1 MNKKHIELKICQ
13 SVQRSVSRVA
23 LVGAG
28 VLLMASC
35 AVDGYDDDERF
46 VSDVSGASLTSPSAE
61 SITVTPSADGKTQTI
76 SWPVVKGAGGYLV
89 NFIDEGNP
97 TEPIVK
103 DSLVDGC
110 SVTVKREEDMNYL
123 LTIKTMGNAEAK
135 NTEAPSATEVKIS
148 TFTPTYK
155 SIPAGSD
162 LKAWFEANPAPPTSG
177 ESLNFDLEGG
187 AEYTLSGLLDFGAS
201 SVTLRSNNK
210 AVPAKIT
217 FTENNSELSTSGGL
231 VLKYL
236 NIDCSASSQA
246 FISLSRNP
254 AVTPLIVNA
263 WSADYNFY
271 RVKDNISI
279 MSCNIT
285 GVNSYFLWDNQVSC
299 WFADN
304 VLVDNCVVHLTTPS
318 DSKALSGGYFWTNK
332 GAGFFRNL
340 TVSNSTFYNTGE
352 GDVKYFVQYGGFGN
366 DQVKDPDTQFGWTDN
381 TLSYLNCTFYHVC
394 ASGQWGNYNGVGGK
408 KTSYWNMKNCIFYDC
423 SSSGVAR
430 RFLAGK
436 QNQETATFENNT
448 YMHPDGT
455 FDNPSGYDGSGT
467 QIEEDPMFANPAA
480 GDFHISNATH
490 INRKCGDPRWLP

>member
-1 MNKKHIELKICQ
+1 MNKKHNYLKNCQ
-13 SVQRSVSRVA
+13 CARVWTKGMLLA
-23 LVGAG
+23 GAG
-28 VLLMASC
+28 TLLMTAC

-46 VSDVSGASLTSPSAE
+46 VSDVTGATLASPSAE
-61 SITVTPSADGKTQTI
+61 TITVTPSADGKTQTI

-97 TEPIVK
+97 AEPIVK

-123 LTIKTMGNAEAK
+123 LTIKTMGRKDANNQDAS
-135 NTEAPSATEVKIS
+135 SATEMKIS

-155 SIPAGSD
+155 TIPAGSD
-162 LKAWFEANPAPPTSG
+162 LKAWFEANPAPAG
-177 ESLNFDLEGG
+177 ENHNFDLEGG

-217 FTENNSELSTSGGL
+217 FTDNSSELSTSGGL

-254 AVTPLIVNA
+254 AIAPVIVNA

-271 RVKDNISI
+271 RVKDNISVL
-279 MSCNIT
+279 SCQIT
-285 GVNSYFLWDNQVSC
+285 GVNSYFIWDNQVSC

-304 VLVDNCVVHLTTPS
+304 VLVDNCLVHLTTPS
-318 DSKALSGGYFWTNK
+318 NSKALSGGYFWTNK

-366 DQVKDPDTQFGWTDN
+366 DQVKDPDTQFGWTEN
-381 TLSYLNCTFYHVC
+381 TITYQNCTFYHVC
-394 ASGQWGNYNGVGGK
+394 ASGQWGNYNGVAGK
-408 KTSYWNMKNCIFYDC
+408 KTSYWNLKNCIFYDC

-436 QNQETATFENNT
+436 QNQPTATFENNT

-455 FDNPSGYDGSGT
+455 FDNPSGYDTSGT
-467 QIEEDPMFANPAA
+467 NIDEDPGFRDPANA
-480 GDFHISNATH
+480 DFTISNPTH

>member
-1 MNKKHIELKICQ
+1 MNKKHNYLKNCQ
-13 SVQRSVSRVA
+13 CARVWTKGMLLA
-23 LVGAG
+23 GAG
-28 VLLMASC
+28 TLLMTAC

-46 VSDVSGASLTSPSAE
+46 VSDVTGATLASPSAE
-61 SITVTPSADGKTQTI
+61 TITVTPSADGKTQTI

-97 TEPIVK
+97 AEPIVK

-123 LTIKTMGNAEAK
+123 LTIKTMGRKDANNQDAS
-135 NTEAPSATEVKIS
+135 TATEMKIS

-155 SIPAGSD
+155 TIPAGSD
-162 LKAWFEANPAPPTSG
+162 LKAWFEANPAPAG
-177 ESLNFDLEGG
+177 ENHNFDLEGG

-217 FTENNSELSTSGGL
+217 FTDNSSELSTSGGL

-254 AVTPLIVNA
+254 AIAPVIVNA

-271 RVKDNISI
+271 RVKDNISVL
-279 MSCNIT
+279 SCQIT
-285 GVNSYFLWDNQVSC
+285 GVNSYFIWDNQVSC

-304 VLVDNCVVHLTTPS
+304 VLVDNCLVHLTTPS
-318 DSKALSGGYFWTNK
+318 NSKALSGGYFWTNK

-366 DQVKDPDTQFGWTDN
+366 DQVKDPDTQFGWTEN
-381 TLSYLNCTFYHVC
+381 TITYQNCTFYHVC
-394 ASGQWGNYNGVGGK
+394 ASGQWGNYNGVAGK
-408 KTSYWNMKNCIFYDC
+408 KTSYWNLKNCIFYDC

-436 QNQETATFENNT
+436 QNQPTATFENNT

-455 FDNPSGYDGSGT
+455 FDNPSGYDTSGT
-467 QIEEDPMFANPAA
+467 NIDEDPGFRDPANA
-480 GDFHISNATH
+480 DFTISNPTH

>member
-1 MNKKHIELKICQ
+1 MNKKHNYLMNCQ
-13 SVQRSVSRVA
+13 CARVWTKGMLLA
-23 LVGAG
+23 GAG
-28 VLLMASC
+28 TLLMTAC

-46 VSDVSGASLTSPSAE
+46 VSDVTGATLASPSAE
-61 SITVTPSADGKTQTI
+61 TITVTPSADGKTQTI

-123 LTIKTMGNAEAK
+123 LTIKTMGRKDANNQDAS
-135 NTEAPSATEVKIS
+135 SATEMKIS

-155 SIPAGSD
+155 TIPAGSD
-162 LKAWFEANPAPPTSG
+162 LKAWFEANPAPAG
-177 ESLNFDLEGG
+177 ENHNFDLEGG

-217 FTENNSELSTSGGL
+217 FTDNSSELSTSGGL

-254 AVTPLIVNA
+254 AIAPVIVNA

-271 RVKDNISI
+271 RVKDNISVL
-279 MSCNIT
+279 SCQIT
-285 GVNSYFLWDNQVSC
+285 GVNSYFIWDNQVSC

-304 VLVDNCVVHLTTPS
+304 VLVDNCLVHLTTPS
-318 DSKALSGGYFWTNK
+318 NSKALSGGYFWTNK

-366 DQVKDPDTQFGWTDN
+366 DQVKDPDTQFGWTEN
-381 TLSYLNCTFYHVC
+381 TITYQNCTFYHVC
-394 ASGQWGNYNGVGGK
+394 ASGQWGNYNGVAGK
-408 KTSYWNMKNCIFYDC
+408 KTSYWNLKNCIFYDC

-436 QNQETATFENNT
+436 QNQPTATFENNT

-455 FDNPSGYDGSGT
+455 FDNPSNYDTSGT
-467 QIEEDPMFANPAA
+467 NIDEDPGFRDPANA
-480 GDFHISNATH
+480 DFTISNPTH

>member
-1 MNKKHIELKICQ
+1 MNKKHNYLKNCQ
-13 SVQRSVSRVA
+13 SARVWTKGMLLA
-23 LVGAG
+23 GAG
-28 VLLMASC
+28 TLLMTAC

-46 VSDVSGASLTSPSAE
+46 VSDVTGATLASPSAE
-61 SITVTPSADGKTQTI
+61 TITVTPSADGKTQTI

-97 TEPIVK
+97 AEPIVK

-123 LTIKTMGNAEAK
+123 LTIKTMGRKDANNQDAS
-135 NTEAPSATEVKIS
+135 SATEMKIS

-155 SIPAGSD
+155 TIPAGSD
-162 LKAWFEANPAPPTSG
+162 LKAWFEANPAPAG
-177 ESLNFDLEGG
+177 ENHNFDLEGG

-210 AVPAKIT
+210 AVPAKII
-217 FTENNSELSTSGGL
+217 FTDNSSELSTSGGL

-254 AVTPLIVNA
+254 AIAPVIVNA

-271 RVKDNISI
+271 RVKDNISVL
-279 MSCNIT
+279 SCQIT
-285 GVNSYFLWDNQVSC
+285 GVNSYFIWDNQVSC

-304 VLVDNCVVHLTTPS
+304 VLVDNCLVHLTTPS
-318 DSKALSGGYFWTNK
+318 NSKALSGGYFWTNK

-366 DQVKDPDTQFGWTDN
+366 DQVKDPDTQFGWTEN
-381 TLSYLNCTFYHVC
+381 TITYQNCTFYHVC
-394 ASGQWGNYNGVGGK
+394 ASGQWGNYNGVAGK
-408 KTSYWNMKNCIFYDC
+408 KTSYWNLKNCIFYDC

-436 QNQETATFENNT
+436 QNQPTATFENNT

-455 FDNPSGYDGSGT
+455 FDNPSNYDTSGT
-467 QIEEDPMFANPAA
+467 NIDEDPGFRDPAKA
-480 GDFHISNATH
+480 DFTISNPTH

>member
-1 MNKKHIELKICQ
+1 MNKKHNYLKNCQ
-13 SVQRSVSRVA
+13 CARVWTKGMLMA
-23 LVGAG
+23 GAG
-28 VLLMASC
+28 ALLMTAC

-46 VSDVSGASLTSPSAE
+46 VSDVTGATLASPSAE
-61 SITVTPSADGKTQTI
+61 TITVTPSADGKTQTI

-97 TEPIVK
+97 AEPIVK

-123 LTIKTMGNAEAK
+123 LTIKTMGRKDANNQDASA
-135 NTEAPSATEVKIS
+135 ATEMKIS

-155 SIPAGSD
+155 TIPAGSD
-162 LKAWFEANPAPPTSG
+162 LKAWFEANPAPAG
-177 ESLNFDLEGG
+177 ENHNFDLEGG

-217 FTENNSELSTSGGL
+217 FTDNSSELSTSGGL

-254 AVTPLIVNA
+254 AIAPVIVNA

-271 RVKDNISI
+271 RVKDNISVL
-279 MSCNIT
+279 SCQIT
-285 GVNSYFLWDNQVSC
+285 GVNSYFIWDNQVSC

-304 VLVDNCVVHLTTPS
+304 VLVDNCLVHLTTPS
-318 DSKALSGGYFWTNK
+318 NSKALSGGYFWTNK

-366 DQVKDPDTQFGWTDN
+366 DQVKDPDTQFGWTEN
-381 TLSYLNCTFYHVC
+381 TITYQNCTFYHVC
-394 ASGQWGNYNGVGGK
+394 ASGQWGNYNGVAGK
-408 KTSYWNMKNCIFYDC
+408 KTSYWILKNCIFYDC

-436 QNQETATFENNT
+436 QNQPTATFENNT

-455 FDNPSGYDGSGT
+455 FDNPSGYDTSGT
-467 QIEEDPMFANPAA
+467 NIDEDPGFRDPANA
-480 GDFHISNATH
+480 DFTISNPTH

>member
-1 MNKKHIELKICQ
+1 MNKKHNYLKNCQ
-13 SVQRSVSRVA
+13 CARVWTKGMLLA
-23 LVGAG
+23 GAG
-28 VLLMASC
+28 TLLMTAC

-46 VSDVSGASLTSPSAE
+46 VSDVTGATLASPSAE
-61 SITVTPSADGKTQTI
+61 TITVTPSADGKTQTI

-97 TEPIVK
+97 AEPIVK

-123 LTIKTMGNAEAK
+123 LTIKTMGRKDANNQDAS
-135 NTEAPSATEVKIS
+135 SATEMKIS

-155 SIPAGSD
+155 TIPAGSD
-162 LKAWFEANPAPPTSG
+162 LKAWFEANPAPAG
-177 ESLNFDLEGG
+177 ENHNFDLEGG

-217 FTENNSELSTSGGL
+217 FTDNSSELSTSGGL

-254 AVTPLIVNA
+254 AIAPVIVNA

-271 RVKDNISI
+271 RVKDNISVL
-279 MSCNIT
+279 SCQIT
-285 GVNSYFLWDNQVSC
+285 GVNSYFIWDNQVSC

-304 VLVDNCVVHLTTPS
+304 VLVDNCLVHLTTPS
-318 DSKALSGGYFWTNK
+318 NSKALSGGYFWTNK

-366 DQVKDPDTQFGWTDN
+366 DQVKDPDTQFGWTEN
-381 TLSYLNCTFYHVC
+381 TITYQNCTFYHVC
-394 ASGQWGNYNGVGGK
+394 ASGQWGNYNGVAGK
-408 KTSYWNMKNCIFYDC
+408 KTSYWNLKNCIFYDC

-436 QNQETATFENNT
+436 QNQPTATFENNT

-455 FDNPSGYDGSGT
+455 FDNPSNYDTSGT
-467 QIEEDPMFANPAA
+467 NIDEDPGFRDPANA
-480 GDFHISNATH
+480 DFTISNPTH

>member
-1 MNKKHIELKICQ
+1 MNKKHNNLKNCQ
-13 SVQRSVSRVA
+13 SARVWTKGMLLA
-23 LVGAG
+23 GAG
-28 VLLMASC
+28 TLLMTAC

-46 VSDVSGASLTSPSAE
+46 VSDVTGATLASPSAE
-61 SITVTPSADGKTQTI
+61 TITVTPSADGKTQTI

-97 TEPIVK
+97 AEPIVK

-123 LTIKTMGNAEAK
+123 LTIKTMGRKDANNQDAS
-135 NTEAPSATEVKIS
+135 SATEMKIS

-155 SIPAGSD
+155 TIPAGSD
-162 LKAWFEANPAPPTSG
+162 LKAWFEANPAPAG
-177 ESLNFDLEGG
+177 ENHNFDLEGG

-210 AVPAKIT
+210 AVPAKII
-217 FTENNSELSTSGGL
+217 FTDNSSELSTSGGL

-254 AVTPLIVNA
+254 AIAPVIVNA

-271 RVKDNISI
+271 RVKDNISVL
-279 MSCNIT
+279 SCHIT
-285 GVNSYFLWDNQVSC
+285 GVNSYFIWDNQVSC

-304 VLVDNCVVHLTTPS
+304 VLVDNCLVHLTTPS
-318 DSKALSGGYFWTNK
+318 NSKALSGGYFWTNK

-366 DQVKDPDTQFGWTDN
+366 DQVKDPDTQFGWTEN
-381 TLSYLNCTFYHVC
+381 TITYQNCTFYHVC
-394 ASGQWGNYNGVGGK
+394 ASGQWGNYNGVAGK
-408 KTSYWNMKNCIFYDC
+408 KTSYWNLKNCIFYDC

-436 QNQETATFENNT
+436 QNQPTATFENNT

-455 FDNPSGYDGSGT
+455 FDNPSNYDTSGT
-467 QIEEDPMFANPAA
+467 NIDEDPGFRDPAKA
-480 GDFHISNATH
+480 DFTISNPTH

>member
-1 MNKKHIELKICQ
+1 MNKKHNYLKNCQ
-13 SVQRSVSRVA
+13 SARVWTKGMMLA
-23 LVGAG
+23 GAG
-28 VLLMASC
+28 ALLMTAC

-46 VSDVSGASLTSPSAE
+46 VSDVTGATLASPSAE
-61 SITVTPSADGKTQTI
+61 TITVTPSADGKTQTI

-97 TEPIVK
+97 AEPIVK

-123 LTIKTMGNAEAK
+123 LTIKTMGRKDANNQDAS
-135 NTEAPSATEVKIS
+135 SATEMKIS

-155 SIPAGSD
+155 TIPAGSD
-162 LKAWFEANPAPPTSG
+162 LKAWFEANPAPAG
-177 ESLNFDLEGG
+177 ENHNFDLEGG

-217 FTENNSELSTSGGL
+217 FTDNSSELSTSGGL

-254 AVTPLIVNA
+254 AIAPVIVNA

-271 RVKDNISI
+271 RVKDNISVL
-279 MSCNIT
+279 SCQIT
-285 GVNSYFLWDNQVSC
+285 GVNSYFIWDNQVSC

-304 VLVDNCVVHLTTPS
+304 VLVDNCLVHLTTPS
-318 DSKALSGGYFWTNK
+318 NSKALSGGYFWTNK

-366 DQVKDPDTQFGWTDN
+366 DQVKDPDTQFGWTEN
-381 TLSYLNCTFYHVC
+381 TITYQNCTFYHVC
-394 ASGQWGNYNGVGGK
+394 ASGQWGNYNGVAGK
-408 KTSYWNMKNCIFYDC
+408 KTSYWNLKNCIFYDC

-436 QNQETATFENNT
+436 QNQPTATFENNT

-455 FDNPSGYDGSGT
+455 FDNPSNYDTSGT
-467 QIEEDPMFANPAA
+467 NIDEDPGFRDPANA
-480 GDFHISNATH
+480 DFTISNPTH

>member
-1 MNKKHIELKICQ
+1 MNKKHNYLKNCQ
-13 SVQRSVSRVA
+13 SARVWTKGMMLA
-23 LVGAG
+23 GAG
-28 VLLMASC
+28 ALLMTAC

-46 VSDVSGASLTSPSAE
+46 VSDVTGATLASPSAE
-61 SITVTPSADGKTQTI
+61 TITVTPSADGKTQTI

-97 TEPIVK
+97 AEPIVK

-123 LTIKTMGNAEAK
+123 LTIKTMGRKDANNQDAS
-135 NTEAPSATEVKIS
+135 SATEMKIS

-155 SIPAGSD
+155 TIPAGSD
-162 LKAWFEANPAPPTSG
+162 LKAWFEANPAPAG
-177 ESLNFDLEGG
+177 ENHNFDLEGG

-210 AVPAKIT
+210 AVPAKII
-217 FTENNSELSTSGGL
+217 FTDNSSELSTSGGL

-254 AVTPLIVNA
+254 AIAPVIVNA

-271 RVKDNISI
+271 RVKDNISVL
-279 MSCNIT
+279 SCQIT
-285 GVNSYFLWDNQVSC
+285 GVNSYFIWDNQVSC

-304 VLVDNCVVHLTTPS
+304 VLVDNCLVHLTTPS
-318 DSKALSGGYFWTNK
+318 NSKALSGGYFWTNK

-366 DQVKDPDTQFGWTDN
+366 DQVKDPDTQFGWTEN
-381 TLSYLNCTFYHVC
+381 TITYQNCTFYHVC
-394 ASGQWGNYNGVGGK
+394 ASGQWGNYNGVAGK
-408 KTSYWNMKNCIFYDC
+408 KTSYWNLKNCIFYDC

-436 QNQETATFENNT
+436 QNQPTATFENNT

-455 FDNPSGYDGSGT
+455 FDNPSNYDTSGT
-467 QIEEDPMFANPAA
+467 NIDEDPGFRDPANA
-480 GDFHISNATH
+480 DFTISNPTH